1 MTPDG
6 PDLPDESRAGDEDGG
21 GSEAPARP
29 PGRRRRTVA
38 LVALLAA
45 VAGGSAIVLA
55 ARGGDCPP
63 AGAALEVA
71 GETVT
76 VDALERRVEL
86 LEALYG
92 LTPPPAS
99 DEEKSDA
106 FLRDLAKSMAVALII
121 DAEVDDRDLP
131 VAERAVRDALD
142 RYIADRYGDGGRA
155 AFVRSLGDQ
164 GVNEAEVLAE
174 FRRLLETRRLFDA
187 VTGDLEVS
195 AAEVEAAFGERR
207 DELAIQERRTLRH
220 LVVATLDEA
229 RVALD
234 RLRGGEDFAA
244 VAADVSLDAATKDA
258 GGELGS
264 LTKAELAPPFAE
276 AAFAAEPGT
285 PFGPVETDLGFH
297 VGVVEDVTPGRP
309 RTLEEVREPLREQLV
324 GERRLARWRGFLG
337 ERIAAADACYA
348 DRYLPSDP
356 EAPPPDLT
364 GDPAQT
370 TPTTGS

>member
-1 MTPDG
+1 MTTGEPE
-6 PDLPDESRAGDEDGG
+6 LPDEPQAGDEGG
-21 GSEAPARP
+21 
-29 PGRRRRTVA
+29 GRRRRTVA
-38 LVALLAA
+38 LVAVLVVVAA
-45 VAGGSAIVLA
+45 GSAIALA
-55 ARGGDCPP
+55 TRGGDCPP
-63 AGAALEVA
+63 PGAALEVA

-76 VDALERRVEL
+76 VEALERRVEL

-92 LTPPPAS
+92 LSPPPAS

-106 FLRDLAKSMAVALII
+106 FPRDLAKSMAVALII
-121 DAEVDDRDLP
+121 DEEVDDRNLQ
-131 VAERAVRDALD
+131 VADKAVRDALD

-174 FRRLLETRRLFDA
+174 FRRLLETRRLFEA
-187 VTGDLEVS
+187 VTAEVEVS
-195 AAEVEAAFGERR
+195 PADVEAAFAQRR
-207 DELAIQERRTLRH
+207 DEVAIQERRTLRH
-220 LVVATLDEA
+220 LVVATEEEA
-229 RVALD
+229 RAALA
-234 RLRGGEDFAA
+234 RIRAGETFAA
-244 VAADVSLDAATKDA
+244 VAADVSLDEATKDA

-264 LTKAELAPPFAE
+264 RAKAELVPPFAE
-276 AAFAAEPGT
+276 AAFAAEPGE

-324 GERRLARWRGFLG
+324 GERRLARWRDFLG

-356 EAPPPDLT
+356 EAPPSDLT
-364 GDPAQT
+364 RDPAQT
-370 TPTTGS
+370 TPTTGG